1 MDDFNQT
8 PVGLHAVLIDRG
20 FLHNE
25 TNLLSLFIIMFGKL
39 LNHTFK
45 IFIRTY
51 LYLVRQL
58 HI

>member
-1 MDDFNQT
+1 MDDSNQT
-8 PVGLHAVLIDRG
+8 LIGSRAVLIDGGSLR
-20 FLHNE
+20 NE
-25 TNLLSLFIIMFGKL
+25 TDLLSLFIIMFGKL

-51 LYLVRQL
+51 LVRQL

>member
-8 PVGLHAVLIDRG
+8 LVGSRAVLIDRE
-20 FLHNE
+20 FLRNE
-25 TNLLSLFIIMFGKL
+25 TDLLSLFIIMLGKL

-45 IFIRTY
+45 MFIRT
-51 LYLVRQL
+51 YLVRQL

>member
-8 PVGLHAVLIDRG
+8 LVGSRAVLIDRE
-20 FLHNE
+20 FLRNE
-25 TNLLSLFIIMFGKL
+25 TDLLSLFIIMLGKL

-51 LYLVRQL
+51 LVRQL

>member
-1 MDDFNQT
+1 MDYFNQALIGSRT
-8 PVGLHAVLIDRG
+8 VLIDRG
-20 FLHNE
+20 FLRNE
-25 TNLLSLFIIMFGKL
+25 TDLLSLFIIMFGKL

-51 LYLVRQL
+51 LVRQL

>member
-1 MDDFNQT
+1 MDDSNQT
-8 PVGLHAVLIDRG
+8 LIGSRAVLIDGGSLRS
-20 FLHNE
+20 E
-25 TNLLSLFIIMFGKL
+25 TDSLSLFIIMFGKL

>member
-1 MDDFNQT
+1 MDYFNQT
-8 PVGLHAVLIDRG
+8 LIGSRAVLIDRG
-20 FLHNE
+20 FLRNE
-25 TNLLSLFIIMFGKL
+25 TDLLSLFIIIFAKL

-51 LYLVRQL
+51 LVRQL